1 MNRPILIVV
10 IGYIIGIIWGIYFKV
25 SILPFYF
32 FLFVIYIIIK
42 LPYKKRKF
50 NILSIKRYF
59 RYIKLIFKINIIIT
73 IIISSFISN
82 TIIKILENKYENLY
96 HEGEELNISVIVIG
110 NKQEKDYYDKY
121 KIKVTDGK
129 YKNTQLYINVSKKKQ
144 LEYGDKIILKG
155 EFKEPAKARNYKG
168 FNYKQYLKTLKIYG
182 TVKAEKIEILTKNKA
197 NPIMQIA
204 NKAFLKIKN
213 NIERTYSNK
222 MSKIILGIMLGD
234 TTEIDDETKED
245 FANSNISHV
254 LAVSGLHISYI
265 ILLATKSTKSIF
277 GKRQSKIIASI
288 ILVIYMAITGF
299 SISVVRASIMGIL
312 TCMAFVVYRKSDT
325 LNNIAISALIIL
337 ISNPYSLISISFVL
351 TYGGTL
357 GIIYFQQV
365 VEKIIKSFKIRNRKW
380 KYVYLRVQRKCE
392 NIISI
397 ISVSISAQIIIA
409 PIMALYFNTAGL
421 GFLITNLLLSCI
433 IGIIVIGGFIQILI
447 SLISIKA
454 GIALAKIIEIPLY
467 GIIIISKI
475 NIANFKV
482 ITPDIY
488 QVILYYFTVC
498 ILAYL
503 YKIFNQRHCSIT
515 QERIKNTLYL
525 LRYKLRPYFKKIR
538 ILIIILVIVFY
549 SINKIPDNLKIYFI
563 DVGQGD
569 STLIVTPNNKKI
581 LIDGGGSSSYDV
593 GKNTLLPYLLDRKI
607 KKIDYMLISHFD
619 NDHVRAD
626 CYIFYKKLK

>member
-32 FLFVIYIIIK
+32 FLFLIYIIIR

-82 TIIKILENKYENLY
+82 IIIKILENKYENLY
-96 HEGEELNISVIVIG
+96 HEGEELNISAIVIG
-110 NKQEKDYYDKY
+110 NKQEKDYYDRY
-121 KIKVTDGK
+121 KIKVADGN

-144 LEYGDKIILKG
+144 LEYGDNITFNG
-155 EFKEPAKARNYKG
+155 EFKEPAKDRNYKG
-168 FNYKQYLKTLKIYG
+168 FSYKQYLKTLNIYG
-182 TVKAEKIEILTKNKA
+182 TVKAEKVEILEKNKV
-197 NPIMQIA
+197 NLVKQIS
-204 NKAFLKIKN
+204 NNVFLKIKN
-213 NIERTYSNK
+213 NIEKTYSNK
-222 MSKIILGIMLGD
+222 MAKIILGIMLGD
-234 TTEIDDETKED
+234 TTEIDEQTKED

-265 ILLATKSTKSIF
+265 ILLATKSTKNIF
-277 GKRQSKIIASI
+277 GKKQSKIIAGI
-288 ILVIYMAITGF
+288 ILAIYMAITGF
-299 SISVVRASIMGIL
+299 SISIVRASIMGIL

-325 LNNIAISALIIL
+325 LNNIAISTLIIL
-337 ISNPYSLISISFVL
+337 ISNPYNLISISFLL

-357 GIIYFQQV
+357 GIIYFQPV
-365 VEKIIKSFKIRNRKW
+365 VEKIIKSFKIRNRRW
-380 KYVYLRVQRKCE
+380 KYAYLRIQRKCE

-409 PIMALYFNTAGL
+409 PIMVLYFNSAGL
-421 GFLITNLLLSCI
+421 GFLITNLLLSFV

-488 QVILYYFTVC
+488 QIILYYFTVC

-503 YKIFNQRHCSIT
+503 YKIFNQKHCSIT

-525 LRYKLRPYFKKIR
+525 LRYKLRPHFKKIK
-538 ILIIILVIVFY
+538 ILIIILVIIIY
-549 SINKIPDNLKIYFI
+549 SVNRIPNDLKIYFI

-569 STLIVTPNNKKI
+569 STLIVTPSNKKI

-607 KKIDYMLISHFD
+607 KKIDYMIISHFD
-619 NDHVRAD
+619 NDHVRTG
-626 CYIFYKKLK
+626 CYIFYRKLR

>member
-1 MNRPILIVV
+1 MNRPILIIV
-10 IGYIIGIIWGIYFKV
+10 IGYIIGIIWGIYFEI

-32 FLFVIYIIIK
+32 FLILIYSIIK

-50 NILSIKRYF
+50 RILAIKRYF
-59 RYIKLIFKINIIIT
+59 RYIKIILKINIIIT

-96 HEGEELNISVIVIG
+96 SENKELNIKAIVVS
-110 NKQEKDYYDKY
+110 NRQAKDYYDRYKVKVIDEKY
-121 KIKVTDGK
+121 KHT
-129 YKNTQLYINVSKKKQ
+129 NLYINVSKKNQ
-144 LEYGDKIILKG
+144 LEYGDKIILIG
-155 EFKEPAKARNYKG
+155 EFKEPDSARNYKG
-168 FNYKQYLKTLKIYG
+168 FNYKQYLKTQKIYG
-182 TVKAEKIEILTKNKA
+182 TVKTKKIEILEKNKA
-197 NPIMQIA
+197 NLIMQIS
-204 NKAFLKIKN
+204 NNTFLKVKN
-213 NIERTYSNK
+213 NIEKTYNKK

-234 TTEIDDETKED
+234 TTEIDDDIKKD

-265 ILLATKSTKSIF
+265 ILLITSSTKKVF
-277 GKRQSKIIASI
+277 GKRRSKIIASI

-299 SISVVRASIMGIL
+299 SISVARAGIMGIL
-312 TCMAFVVYRKSDT
+312 TCMAFVLCRKSDT
-325 LNNIAISALIIL
+325 LNNIAISAFIIL
-337 ISNPYSLISISFVL
+337 IDNPYNLISISFLL

-357 GIIYFQQV
+357 GIIYFQPI
-365 VEKIIKSFKIRNRKW
+365 VEKIIKNFKIKNRKW
-380 KYVYLRVQRKCE
+380 KYIYLKIQKKCE
-392 NIISI
+392 KIISI
-397 ISVSISAQIIIA
+397 ISVSISAQIIIS
-409 PIMALYFNTAGL
+409 PIMALYFNSVGL
-421 GFLITNLLLSCI
+421 GFLITNLLLSCL

-488 QVILYYFTVC
+488 QVILYYIAVC

-525 LRYKLRPYFKKIR
+525 LRYKLRPYLKKIK
-538 ILIIILVIVFY
+538 IIAMIFTIIVY
-549 SINKIPDNLKIYFI
+549 SIYKIPNNLKIYFI
-563 DVGQGD
+563 DVAQGD
-569 STLIVTPNNKKI
+569 STLIITPNNKKI

-593 GKNTLLPYLLDRKI
+593 GKNILIPYLLDRKI
-607 KKIDYMLISHFD
+607 KKIDYMIISHFD
-619 NDHVRAD
+619 QDHIRSD
-626 CYIFYKKLK
+626 C

>member
-10 IGYIIGIIWGIYFKV
+10 IGYIIGIIWGIYLKI

-96 HEGEELNISVIVIG
+96 HNSEELRVSAIVIG
-110 NKQEKDYYDKY
+110 NRQEKDYYDRY
-121 KIKVTDGK
+121 KVKVTDRK
-129 YKNTQLYINVSKKKQ
+129 YRNTNLYINVSKKKK
-144 LEYGDKIILKG
+144 LEYGDKITFCG
-155 EFKEPAKARNYKG
+155 EFKEPSRARNYKG

-182 TVKAEKIEILTKNKA
+182 TVKTEKIEILEKNKS
-197 NPIMQIA
+197 NPIMQIS
-204 NKAFLKIKN
+204 NKVLLRIKN
-213 NIERTYSNK
+213 KIEKTYSNE

-234 TTEIDDETKED
+234 TTEIDDDTKED

-265 ILLATKSTKSIF
+265 ILLVTKSTKNIF
-277 GKRQSKIIASI
+277 GKKESKIIASI
-288 ILVIYMAITGF
+288 TLAVYMSITGF

-337 ISNPYSLISISFVL
+337 ISNPYNLISISFLL

-357 GIIYFQQV
+357 GIIYFQPI
-365 VEKIIKSFKIRNRKW
+365 VEKIIKSFKIKNRRW
-380 KYVYLRVQRKCE
+380 KYAYLRIQRKCE

-409 PIMALYFNTAGL
+409 PIMALYFNSAGL
-421 GFLITNLLLSCI
+421 GFLITNLLLSYL

-447 SLISIKA
+447 SLISIKV
-454 GIALAKIIEIPLY
+454 GIALAKIIEIPLH

-503 YKIFNQRHCSIT
+503 YKIFNQRHCNIT

-525 LRYKLRPYFKKIR
+525 LRYKSRPYFKIIR
-538 ILIIILVIVFY
+538 IIIIILVIVFY

-563 DVGQGD
+563 DVGQED
-569 STLIVTPNNKKI
+569 STLIITPRNKKV
-581 LIDGGGSSSYDV
+581 LIDGGGSGSYDV
-593 GKNTLLPYLLDRKI
+593 GKNILLPYLLNRKI
-607 KKIDYMLISHFD
+607 KKIDYMVISHFD
-619 NDHVRAD
+619 NDHIRTD

>member
-25 SILPFYF
+25 SIFPFYF
-32 FLFVIYIIIK
+32 LLFLIYIIIK

-50 NILSIKRYF
+50 KILSIKRYF

-110 NKQEKDYYDKY
+110 NKQEKDYYDRY

-155 EFKEPAKARNYKG
+155 EFKEPTKARNYNG

-197 NPIMQIA
+197 NPIMQIS
-204 NKAFLKIKN
+204 NKTFLKIKN
-213 NIERTYSNK
+213 NIEKTYSDK
-222 MSKIILGIMLGD
+222 MAKIILGVMLGD

-288 ILVIYMAITGF
+288 ILVIYMAVTGF
-299 SISVVRASIMGIL
+299 SISVVRASLMGIL

-337 ISNPYSLISISFVL
+337 ISNPYNLISISFLL

-357 GIIYFQQV
+357 GIIYFQPV
-365 VEKIIKSFKIRNRKW
+365 IEKVIKSFKIRNRKW
-380 KYVYLRVQRKCE
+380 KYVYLRIQRKCE

-409 PIMALYFNTAGL
+409 PIMSLYFNSAGL
-421 GFLITNLLLSCI
+421 GFLITNLLLSFV

-488 QVILYYFTVC
+488 QVILYYIAVC

-503 YKIFNQRHCSIT
+503 YKIFNQRHCNIT

-525 LRYKLRPYFKKIR
+525 LRYKSRPYFKKIK
-538 ILIIILVIVFY
+538 ILIIILVIIFY

-607 KKIDYMLISHFD
+607 KKIDYILISHFD

-626 CYIFYKKLK
+626 YYIFYKKLK